1 MKKLLLI
8 PLLLATLTVGW
19 AVSSN
24 KAVADQEVDSN
35 SIVGVWE
42 VDADAPFRP
51 HLFTFHEDGTMT
63 TTNPTNVQE
72 DASDPH
78 GGTNDSL
85 GMGSWKVQNDNGI
98 KYVLGTFWQLNAY
111 ADTHEQTDTL
121 KVTFKVQLTDDG
133 HGFDG
138 PAVVHLGEFTVPSHI
153 TGTQRVLVDQAAAD
167 SL

>member
-1 MKKLLLI
+1 MKKLLII
-8 PLLLATLTVGW
+8 PLVLATLTLGW
-19 AVSSN
+19 ALASGT
-24 KAVADQEVDSN
+24 ARADQDFDAN
-35 SIVGVWE
+35 SVVGVWE
-42 VDADAPFRP
+42 VDADAPFRS

-85 GMGSWKVQNDNGI
+85 GMGAWKVEVSNGVR
-98 KYVLGTFWQLNAY
+98 YVVGTFWQLNAF

-121 KVTFKVQLTDDG
+121 KVTFKVQLTDG
-133 HGFDG
+133 GAKFDG
-138 PAVVHLGEFTVPSHI
+138 PAVVHLGSLTVSSHI
-153 TGTQRVLVDQAAAD
+153 TGTQRVLVDQASVD